1 MSYEDC
7 EALGGMTAYGWE
19 MDPKRLAF
27 QAARY
32 LTVAKLLEGKMR
44 VLEVGC
50 SDGWGSRIV
59 RQHVLSLDAIDV
71 DAAAIARAREG
82 MAQRWPV
89 FFAQGDV
96 LKHSFKGYDAVYC
109 LDLFEHIPRSA
120 GLLER
125 LAKIAPLCI
134 VGTPSAE
141 SQAHA
146 SAISK
151 REHVNCVTKRQL
163 RDEMESWWK
172 HVFVLG
178 MNDTALHTGHDAMT
192 HYLIGIGC
200 D

>member
-7 EALGGMTAYGWE
+7 EAFGGMTAYGWE

-32 LTVAKLLEGKMR
+32 LTVAKLLEGKTR

-59 RQHVLSLDAIDV
+59 RQHVLSLDAVDV
-71 DAAAIARAREG
+71 DEAAIARAR
-82 MAQRWPV
+82 ANVSPRWPV
-89 FFAQGDV
+89 FFAVGDV
-96 LKHSFKGYDAVYC
+96 LEDAFRGYDAVYC
-109 LDLFEHIPRSA
+109 LDLFEHLPWRA
-120 GLLER
+120 GLLQR
-125 LAKIAPLCI
+125 LARIAPLCI

-141 SQAHA
+141 SQKHA

-151 REHVNCVTKRQL
+151 REHVNCVSKAQL
-163 RDEMESWWK
+163 RNEMETWWK

-178 MNDTALHTGHDAMT
+178 MNDTTLHTGHDGMT
-192 HYLIGIGC
+192 HYLLGVGC